1 MALFKVLTEKPERKI
16 FKMQKKLLQNPDII
30 SVLGLGQ
37 VKKQNLLI
45 FSTAYTCRIAG
56 SLITHEKVFQKMKIF
71 AILGLICE
79 PRAFSD

>member
-56 SLITHEKVFQKMKIF
+56 SLITHEKVFQRNENLCHFRFDLEIKG
-71 AILGLICE
+71 IL
-79 PRAFSD
+79 